1 MIIGK
6 SLTALG
12 GGGLKPEIRVTA
24 LAGALLNL
32 HYKDS
37 TIILQTYQLGAEET
51 QHTFVVNVSETAYV
65 VEDVTNGK
73 SVEVLVDAV
82 AVFNV
87 KMKYK
92 LFLYNLGDECTSVTG
107 GWTSGSKVIDNY
119 HKTYKFYNSAD
130 IDFTPYSTIHFD
142 ISASSATG
150 LHAGYGY
157 PGTANYYD
165 GTFIKITNPVP
176 TKRNEYILDVTS
188 LGITSMYVGVIFDT
202 SYTVTPTFKKD
213 SDHLTITCKNAK
225 DDTTK
230 SFYIYRIWVES

>member
-37 TIILQTYQLGAEET
+37 SIILKSYQLGAEET
-51 QHTFVVNVSETAYV
+51 QHTFVVDVSETVYV

-87 KMKYK
+87 GMKYK

-107 GWTSGSKVIDNY
+107 GWTSGSKIIDNY
-119 HKTYKFYNSAD
+119 HKTYKFYNSVN

-142 ISASSATG
+142 ISASSASG
-150 LHAGYGY
+150 LQSAYGY

-165 GTFIKITNPVP
+165 GKAIRIVYPVP
-176 TKRNEYILDVTS
+176 TARNEYILDITS
-188 LGITSMYVGVIFDT
+188 LGITSMYVGLIYDT
-202 SYTVTPTFKKD
+202 SYTITPTFKKD
-213 SDHLTITCKNAK
+213 SDHLTITCKSSK
-225 DDTTK
+225 DNTTK